1 MSARFV
7 INLLDF
13 VRDSGIHHGKIPL
26 AELKRLQD
34 YLFDNTNELIY
45 TVSGRLNKDSKPTL
59 QISIKGEINLYC
71 QRCLDKMIHTIDLET
86 NLLLVESEA
95 ELCQHDEEDSIDA
108 ILATPNIDVWVLVE
122 DEIILNLPMT
132 SYHQEGTC
140 KINHLAKNS
149 AEQLTH
155 PFAAL
160 TALKKTH

>member
-13 VRDSGIHHGKIPL
+13 VRDSGAHHGKIPL
-26 AELKRLQD
+26 AELERLQD

-45 TVSGRLNKDSKPTL
+45 TIDGRLNKDNKPTL
-59 QISIKGEINLYC
+59 QISIKGEVNLYC
-71 QRCLDKMIHTIDLET
+71 QRCLDKMAHAIDLKT
-86 NLLLVESEA
+86 SLLLVENEA
-95 ELCQHDEEDSIDA
+95 ELCQYDEEDSIDT
-108 ILATPNIDVWVLVE
+108 ILATPSIDVWVLIE

-132 SYHQEGTC
+132 PCHQEDTC
-140 KINHLAKNS
+140 KIDHLVKNS
-149 AEQLTH
+149 TEQLTH